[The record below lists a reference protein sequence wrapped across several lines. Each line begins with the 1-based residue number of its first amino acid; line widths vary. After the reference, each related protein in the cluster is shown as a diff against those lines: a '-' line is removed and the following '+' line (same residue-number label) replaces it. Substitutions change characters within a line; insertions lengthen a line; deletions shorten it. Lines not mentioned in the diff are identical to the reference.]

1 MDEKGDAMK
10 GREANRQT
18 LGDMVDWTTSN
29 SKTRGVAPERIMT
42 STGGGWCGCGDGAC
56 VCLPGMK
63 GWGMGGGG
71 RRKEGERLGR
81 EGFDKRIFMAVVA
94 GR

>member
-18 LGDMVDWTTSN
+18 LGDTVDWTTSN

-63 GWGMGGGG
+63 GWGRGPNTGHPLRFGLGG
-71 RRKEGERLGR
+71 LAIWQIIY
-81 EGFDKRIFMAVVA
+81 F
-94 GR
+94 